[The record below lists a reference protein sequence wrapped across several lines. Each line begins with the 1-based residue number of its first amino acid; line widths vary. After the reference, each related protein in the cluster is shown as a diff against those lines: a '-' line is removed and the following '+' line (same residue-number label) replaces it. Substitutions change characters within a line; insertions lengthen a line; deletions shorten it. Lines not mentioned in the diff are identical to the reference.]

1 MKTIEVSDEMY
12 DQLVELAT
20 EMVTQ
25 DPSYTA
31 MPHLFQI
38 QTEKKVYDWSCNG
51 HNKVWIDVG
60 NQIEIETYEDLVDYF
75 GNMDK
80 DVPEN
85 LKEMW
90 DDMFQDDL
98 EYLFEKEL
106 PDLEQCSYTV
116 EHVYEN
122 GFLTAKACDEHI
134 RKNGN
139 YYDNPRTYLA
149 HAWRNT
155 DMDLVSEFLCALVGK
170 PIHK

>member
-12 DQLVELAT
+12 DKLVQLAT

-25 DPSYTA
+25 DPRCTA

-51 HNKVWIDVG
+51 HTKVWIDVG
-60 NQIEIETYEDLVDYF
+60 DNIEIETYQDLVNHLEY
-75 GNMDK
+75 MD
-80 DVPEN
+80 VTAPEN

-98 EYLFEKEL
+98 EDFFKKEL
-106 PDLEQCSYTV
+106 PDLKQCSYTI

-134 RKNGN
+134 RANG
-139 YYDNPRTYLA
+139 YHYDNPRTYLA
-149 HAWRNT
+149 HAWRNP
-155 DMDLVSEFLCALVGK
+155 DMELVSEFLCALVGK